1 VKDLKR
7 ALVNTTGS
15 FSDERASKQGTDIV
29 GTVREKGKNCG
40 RISISVNNTEE
51 WGSTFIT
58 QLNKN
63 ILNSYSLGYGSINR
77 NN

>member
-1 VKDLKR
+1 MP
-7 ALVNTTGS
+7 S
-15 FSDERASKQGTDIV
+15 FSTAVLFDIV
-29 GTVREKGKNCG
+29 GTVREKGKDYG
-40 RISISVNNTEE
+40 RISISVKNTEE